1 MTTNRAQWLILL
13 GVAGSAVGVLL
24 NKGLLA
30 HASLA
35 VLFWMAVE
43 WMLFR
48 WRVELQLRHLRCI
61 RTVNGSVSQSGTLWT
76 GRRVTVSVEIVPE
89 RPVRIP
95 FVRFRDWMP
104 ENMLVESAADG
115 ISTDH
120 ETDASMTGAGPVRFE
135 YSCRPRGAG
144 SVQFRGVGVVLFD
157 LHGLFFAR
165 RFIPAE
171 QTFRVLPASVSVDAA
186 HPMVKR
192 VNALPPPGIH
202 RLQRAGMGSE
212 LLELR
217 EYVPGDPPKAI
228 AWKVSARRDQLM
240 TREYE
245 SEVPVRTTLFVDCSL
260 GTRYG
265 ESGAR
270 PLDQIVRLAASIAR
284 SAMTVRDPVGL
295 AECDDAEVHYMASG
309 AGDRHFFQ
317 MLDRL
322 SKRAV
327 SSDPPPVR
335 FSQELLDEAW
345 GVCGELYPEL
355 MVPKVNQVPF
365 TWFPIRRG
373 RRLERFQRTRMATV
387 LTELYDLNPDEP
399 QNLIHDD
406 ARMASWCQRFL
417 IDAGYNWT
425 WPVVDRRR
433 SELYDW
439 HGKFD
444 VLARAM
450 TRVVSRSHDHELFVL
465 LVDLLD
471 HPDPPG
477 RLTDAIRLA
486 RARHHRVVLICPC
499 PDDCRPGPVKVGF
512 VERQVSAGSR
522 DVDELLT
529 HAERVR
535 RTHSAERLQRQMRR
549 LGVPV
554 AFASDRRAVQLVL
567 AEAELARSGRSSRAG
582 AR

>member
-1 MTTNRAQWLILL
+1 MATNRAQWLILL
-13 GVAGSAVGVLL
+13 GVAGSVVGVLL

-35 VLFWMAVE
+35 LLIWLAGE
-43 WMLFR
+43 WLLFR
-48 WRVELQLRHLRCI
+48 WRVELQLRRLRCV
-61 RTVNGSVSQSGTLWT
+61 RTVNGSTNASATLWT
-76 GRRVTVSVEIVPE
+76 SRRVNVSVEIVPDGS
-89 RPVRIP
+89 VRLP
-95 FVRFRDWMP
+95 FLRLRDWRP
-104 ENMLVESAADG
+104 ENISVDPQTDG
-115 ISTDH
+115 NALPNEIDT
-120 ETDASMTGAGPVRFE
+120 SMSGEVSIRFE
-135 YSCRPRGAG
+135 YTCRPRGAG
-144 SVQFRGVGVVLFD
+144 TVQFRGISVVVFD

-165 RFIPAE
+165 RFLPAR
-171 QTFRVLPASVSVDAA
+171 QTFRVLPTSVAVDAA
-186 HPMVKR
+186 HPIVKR

-245 SEVPVRTTLFVDCSL
+245 SEVPVRTTLFVDCSF
-260 GTRYG
+260 GTRHG

-284 SAMTVRDPVGL
+284 SAMSVRDPVGL
-295 AECDDAEVHYMASG
+295 AECDDADVHYMASG

-322 SKRAV
+322 TKRAV

-335 FSQELLDEAW
+335 FSQELLNEAW

-355 MVPKVNQVPF
+355 LTPKINQVPF

-373 RRLERFQRTRMATV
+373 KRLERFQRTRMAAV
-387 LTELYDLNPDEP
+387 FTELYALAPDEP

-406 ARMASWCQRFL
+406 VRMALCCQRFL
-417 IDAGYNWT
+417 IDAGYGWT

-433 SELYDW
+433 NELHDW

-444 VLARAM
+444 VLAGSL

-499 PDDCRPGPVKVGF
+499 PDDCRPG
-512 VERQVSAGSR
+512 SAGRKEPVGWKS
-522 DVDELLT
+522 VDKLLSQ
-529 HAERVR
+529 AERVR
-535 RTHSAERLQRQMRR
+535 RMNSAERLQREMRR

-554 AFASDRRAVQLVL
+554 AFASDQRAVKLVL
-567 AEAELARSGRSSRAG
+567 AEAELARSGRTSRTG

>member
-13 GVAGSAVGVLL
+13 GVAGSVVGVLL

-35 VLFWMAVE
+35 LLIWLAGE
-43 WMLFR
+43 WLLFR
-48 WRVELQLRHLRCI
+48 WRVEVQLRRLRCV
-61 RTVNGSVSQSGTLWT
+61 RTVNDSTRESGTLWT
-76 GRRVTVSVEIVPE
+76 SRRVRVSVEIIPDG
-89 RPVRIP
+89 PVRLP
-95 FVRFRDWMP
+95 FLRFRDWRP
-104 ENMLVESAADG
+104 ENISIDPESDANPQPNEIDTSMSGNASVRFDYTCRPSGAGTVEFRG
-115 ISTDH
+115 IS
-120 ETDASMTGAGPVRFE
+120 
-135 YSCRPRGAG
+135 
-144 SVQFRGVGVVLFD
+144 VVIFD

-165 RFIPAE
+165 RFLPAR
-171 QTFRVLPASVSVDAA
+171 QTFRVLPTSVAVDAA

-245 SEVPVRTTLFVDCSL
+245 SEVPVRTTLFVDCSF
-260 GTRYG
+260 GTRHG
-265 ESGAR
+265 QFGAR

-284 SAMTVRDPVGL
+284 SAMSVRDPVGL
-295 AECDDAEVHYMASG
+295 AECDDADVHYMASG
-309 AGDRHFFQ
+309 SGDRHFFQ
-317 MLDRL
+317 MLDRIT
-322 SKRAV
+322 KHAV

-335 FSQELLDEAW
+335 FSEELMNEAW
-345 GVCGELYPEL
+345 GVCGELHPEL
-355 MVPKVNQVPF
+355 LTPKINQVPF

-373 RRLERFQRTRMATV
+373 KRLERFQRTRMAAV
-387 LTELYDLNPDEP
+387 FTELYALSPDEP

-417 IDAGYNWT
+417 IDAGYGWT

-433 SELYDW
+433 NELHDW
-439 HGKFD
+439 HGKFE
-444 VLARAM
+444 VLAGSL

-471 HPDPPG
+471 HSDPPG

-486 RARHHRVVLICPC
+486 RARHHRVVVICPC
-499 PDDCRPGPVKVGF
+499 PDDCRPGAFDRSEPVGWK
-512 VERQVSAGSR
+512 S
-522 DVDELLT
+522 VDDLLSQ
-529 HAERVR
+529 AERVR
-535 RTHSAERLQRQMRR
+535 RMNAAARLQREMRR

-554 AFASDRRAVQLVL
+554 AFASDQRAVQLVL
-567 AEAELARSGRSSRAG
+567 AEAELARSGRTSRTG
-582 AR
+582 VR